1 MANLLTTQDLCVSF
15 VSRGKKI
22 QAVKNLNF
30 FLEHNQSL
38 GIVGESGSGKSQ
50 TVLSIMGLLES
61 NGSATGSVVFDNKEI
76 LGLEKK
82 ELNKIRGKK
91 IGMVFQDPMSSL
103 NPYISIGSQ
112 MAGVLLNHTKLSKA
126 ETEEACVEMLDAVK
140 IPNPQRSFNSYSFE
154 LSGGMRQRVMIA
166 AALLTKPKLLIADEP
181 TTALDVT
188 VQEQILDLVL
198 EMKER
203 FSMSVILITHDL
215 GVVARSCEKVLVLKD
230 GLEQETGELSQIF
243 YNPRAAYTKELLFK
257 SKEIGLETNPIE
269 TTKNKSSEI
278 TTKIRN
284 LTACFPVPKQTFFS
298 KQNHLVAVDDVSLD
312 VYEGEILGVV
322 GESGSGKST
331 LAKNI
336 LRLIRPTAGEIEL
349 FGKTLSLLGKKQ
361 MKKARKKMQVVF
373 QDPLS
378 SLNPRMTV
386 FETLSEPLSSFY
398 PGMSSDSIEKDVRAA
413 ITEVG
418 LGDEFL
424 GRYPHELS
432 GGQCQRV
439 AIARALMPKPQLLI
453 CDEAVSAL
461 DASIRAEII
470 ELLLDIKQQRK
481 LTMIFIA
488 HDLAVV
494 KKICDRVIVMKK
506 GKIVESG
513 DTKNV
518 FFSPKE
524 AYTKKLLDSVPVP
537 DPDLEHEKYK
547 IRRAAN
553 SDKELTD
560 IEPGRLVRDMTK
572 AQRTKKEFLPTFLLC
587 FFFGSLGV
595 HRFYVGKKGTGV
607 LMIITIGGLG
617 LWVVAD
623 LIMILVGAFRDIDG
637 RIIKYSSGNQP
648 SSVNLQIGVAAEL
661 DQLATLK
668 EKGILTDEEF
678 NKKKKELLNP

>member
-1 MANLLTTQDLCVSF
+1 MLWTPKTERGKMTNLLTTQNLCVDF
-15 VSRGKKI
+15 TSRGEKI
-22 QAVKNLNF
+22 EAVKNLNF
-30 FLEHNQSL
+30 CLGHNQAL

-61 NGSATGSVVFDNKEI
+61 NGKATGSVVFDNKEI

-82 ELNKIRGKK
+82 ELNKIRGRK

-103 NPYISIGSQ
+103 NPYISIGAQ
-112 MAGVLLNHTKLSKA
+112 MAGVLLNHTNLNKSEIK
-126 ETEEACVEMLDAVK
+126 ESCIEMLDAVK
-140 IPNPQRSFNSYSFE
+140 IPNPKQRFDSYSFE

-166 AALLTKPKLLIADEP
+166 SALLTKPKLLIADEP

-230 GLEQETGELSQIF
+230 GLEQETGELNQIF
-243 YNPRAAYTKELLFK
+243 YNPRAAYTKELLLK
-257 SKEIGLETNPIE
+257 SKEIGMDTEPRETKRN
-269 TTKNKSSEI
+269 NSV
-278 TTKIRN
+278 TTKIKN
-284 LTACFPVPKQTFFS
+284 LTVCFPIPKPTFFS
-298 KQNHLVAVDDVSLD
+298 KQDHLVAVDNVSLD

-336 LRLIRPTAGEIEL
+336 LRLVRPTKGEIEL
-349 FGKTLSLLGKKQ
+349 FGEKLSLLDKKQ
-361 MKKARKKMQVVF
+361 MKKTRKKMQVVF

-386 FETLSEPLSSFY
+386 FETLSEPLNSFY
-398 PGMSSDSIEKDVRAA
+398 PGMNRDSIEKDVRAA
-413 ITEVG
+413 IIEVG

-432 GGQCQRV
+432 GGQCQRI

-470 ELLLDIKQQRK
+470 ELLLGIKQKRN

-506 GKIVESG
+506 GKVVESG
-513 DTKNV
+513 DTTDV
-518 FFSPKE
+518 FYSPKE

-537 DPDLEHEKYK
+537 DPDLEHEKYNK
-547 IRRAAN
+547 RRRANQA
-553 SDKELTD
+553 
-560 IEPGRLVRDMTK
+560 
-572 AQRTKKEFLPTFLLC
+572 KK
-587 FFFGSLGV
+587 SL
-595 HRFYVGKKGTGV
+595 
-607 LMIITIGGLG
+607 
-617 LWVVAD
+617 
-623 LIMILVGAFRDIDG
+623 
-637 RIIKYSSGNQP
+637 
-648 SSVNLQIGVAAEL
+648 
-661 DQLATLK
+661 
-668 EKGILTDEEF
+668 
-678 NKKKKELLNP
+678 

>member
-1 MANLLTTQDLCVSF
+1 MLWTPKTERGKMTNLLTTQNLCVDF
-15 VSRGKKI
+15 ASRGEKI
-22 QAVKNLNF
+22 EAVKNLNF
-30 FLEHNQSL
+30 CLGHNQAL

-61 NGSATGSVVFDNKEI
+61 NGKATGSVVFDNKEI

-82 ELNKIRGKK
+82 ELNKIRGRK

-103 NPYISIGSQ
+103 NPYISIGAQ
-112 MAGVLLNHTKLSKA
+112 MAGVLLNHTNLNKSEIK
-126 ETEEACVEMLDAVK
+126 ESCIEMLDAVK
-140 IPNPQRSFNSYSFE
+140 IPNPKQRFDSYSFE

-166 AALLTKPKLLIADEP
+166 SALLTKPKLLIADEP

-230 GLEQETGELSQIF
+230 GLEQETGELNQIF
-243 YNPRAAYTKELLFK
+243 YNPRAAYTKELLLK
-257 SKEIGLETNPIE
+257 SKEIGMDTEPRETKRN
-269 TTKNKSSEI
+269 NSV
-278 TTKIRN
+278 TTKIKN
-284 LTACFPVPKQTFFS
+284 LTVCFPIPKPTFFS
-298 KQNHLVAVDDVSLD
+298 KQDHLVAVDNVSVD

-336 LRLIRPTAGEIEL
+336 LRLVRPTKGEIEL
-349 FGKTLSLLGKKQ
+349 FGEKLSLLDKKQ
-361 MKKARKKMQVVF
+361 MKKTRKKMQVVF

-386 FETLSEPLSSFY
+386 FETLSEPLNSFY
-398 PGMSSDSIEKDVRAA
+398 PGMNRDSIEKDVRAA
-413 ITEVG
+413 IIEVG

-470 ELLLDIKQQRK
+470 ELLLGIKQKRN

-494 KKICDRVIVMKK
+494 KKICDRVIVMKN
-506 GKIVESG
+506 GKVVESG
-513 DTKNV
+513 DTTDV
-518 FFSPKE
+518 FYSPKE

-537 DPDLEHEKYK
+537 DPDLEHEKYNK
-547 IRRAAN
+547 RRLSNQA
-553 SDKELTD
+553 
-560 IEPGRLVRDMTK
+560 
-572 AQRTKKEFLPTFLLC
+572 KK
-587 FFFGSLGV
+587 SL
-595 HRFYVGKKGTGV
+595 
-607 LMIITIGGLG
+607 
-617 LWVVAD
+617 
-623 LIMILVGAFRDIDG
+623 
-637 RIIKYSSGNQP
+637 
-648 SSVNLQIGVAAEL
+648 
-661 DQLATLK
+661 
-668 EKGILTDEEF
+668 
-678 NKKKKELLNP
+678 

>member
-1 MANLLTTQDLCVSF
+1 MLWTPKTERGKMTNLLTTQNLCVDF
-15 VSRGKKI
+15 TSRGEKI
-22 QAVKNLNF
+22 EAVKNLNF
-30 FLEHNQSL
+30 CLGHNQAL

-61 NGSATGSVVFDNKEI
+61 NGKATGSVVFDNKEI

-82 ELNKIRGKK
+82 ELNKIRGRK

-103 NPYISIGSQ
+103 NPYISIGAQ
-112 MAGVLLNHTKLSKA
+112 MAGVLLNHTNLNKSEIK
-126 ETEEACVEMLDAVK
+126 ESCIEMLDAVK
-140 IPNPQRSFNSYSFE
+140 IPNPKQRFDSYSFE

-166 AALLTKPKLLIADEP
+166 SALLTKPKLLIADEP

-230 GLEQETGELSQIF
+230 GLEQETGELNQIF
-243 YNPRAAYTKELLFK
+243 YNPRAAYTKELLLK
-257 SKEIGLETNPIE
+257 SKEIGMDTEPRETKRN
-269 TTKNKSSEI
+269 NSI
-278 TTKIRN
+278 TTKIKN
-284 LTACFPVPKQTFFS
+284 LTVCFPIPKPTFFS
-298 KQNHLVAVDDVSLD
+298 KQDHLVAVDNVSLD

-336 LRLIRPTAGEIEL
+336 LRLVRPTKGEIEL
-349 FGKTLSLLGKKQ
+349 FGEKLSLLDKKQ
-361 MKKARKKMQVVF
+361 MKKTRKKMQVVF

-386 FETLSEPLSSFY
+386 FETLSEPLNSFY
-398 PGMSSDSIEKDVRAA
+398 PGMNRDSIEKDVRAA
-413 ITEVG
+413 IIEVG

-470 ELLLDIKQQRK
+470 ELLLGIKQKRK

-506 GKIVESG
+506 GKVVESG
-513 DTKNV
+513 DTTDV
-518 FFSPKE
+518 FYSPKE

-537 DPDLEHEKYK
+537 DPDLEHEKYNK
-547 IRRAAN
+547 RRLAN
-553 SDKELTD
+553 Q
-560 IEPGRLVRDMTK
+560 
-572 AQRTKKEFLPTFLLC
+572 AKK
-587 FFFGSLGV
+587 SL
-595 HRFYVGKKGTGV
+595 
-607 LMIITIGGLG
+607 
-617 LWVVAD
+617 
-623 LIMILVGAFRDIDG
+623 
-637 RIIKYSSGNQP
+637 
-648 SSVNLQIGVAAEL
+648 
-661 DQLATLK
+661 
-668 EKGILTDEEF
+668 
-678 NKKKKELLNP
+678 

>member
-1 MANLLTTQDLCVSF
+1 MLWTPKTERGKMTNLLTTQNLCVDF
-15 VSRGKKI
+15 TSRGEKI
-22 QAVKNLNF
+22 EAVKNLNF
-30 FLEHNQSL
+30 CLGHNQAL

-61 NGSATGSVVFDNKEI
+61 NGKATGSVVFDNKEI

-82 ELNKIRGKK
+82 ELNKIRGRK

-103 NPYISIGSQ
+103 NPYISIGAQ
-112 MAGVLLNHTKLSKA
+112 MAGVLLNHTNLNKSEIK
-126 ETEEACVEMLDAVK
+126 ESCIEMLDAVK
-140 IPNPQRSFNSYSFE
+140 IPNPKQRFDSYSFE

-166 AALLTKPKLLIADEP
+166 SALLTKPKLLIADEP

-230 GLEQETGELSQIF
+230 GLEQETGELNQIF
-243 YNPRAAYTKELLFK
+243 YNPRAAYTKELLLK
-257 SKEIGLETNPIE
+257 SKEIGMDTEPRETKRN
-269 TTKNKSSEI
+269 NSV
-278 TTKIRN
+278 TTKIKN
-284 LTACFPVPKQTFFS
+284 LTVCFPIPKPTFFS
-298 KQNHLVAVDDVSLD
+298 KQDHLVAVDNVSLD

-336 LRLIRPTAGEIEL
+336 LRLVRPTKGEIEL
-349 FGKTLSLLGKKQ
+349 FGEKLSLLDKKQ
-361 MKKARKKMQVVF
+361 MKKTRKKMQVVF

-386 FETLSEPLSSFY
+386 FETLSEPLNSFY
-398 PGMSSDSIEKDVRAA
+398 PGMNRDSIEKDVRAA
-413 ITEVG
+413 IIEVG

-470 ELLLDIKQQRK
+470 ELLLGIKKKRK

-506 GKIVESG
+506 GKVVESG
-513 DTKNV
+513 DTTDV
-518 FFSPKE
+518 FYSPKE

-537 DPDLEHEKYK
+537 DPDLEHEKYNK
-547 IRRAAN
+547 RRLAN
-553 SDKELTD
+553 Q
-560 IEPGRLVRDMTK
+560 
-572 AQRTKKEFLPTFLLC
+572 AKK
-587 FFFGSLGV
+587 SL
-595 HRFYVGKKGTGV
+595 
-607 LMIITIGGLG
+607 
-617 LWVVAD
+617 
-623 LIMILVGAFRDIDG
+623 
-637 RIIKYSSGNQP
+637 
-648 SSVNLQIGVAAEL
+648 
-661 DQLATLK
+661 
-668 EKGILTDEEF
+668 
-678 NKKKKELLNP
+678 

>member
-1 MANLLTTQDLCVSF
+1 MLWTPKTERGKMTNLLTTQNLCVDF
-15 VSRGKKI
+15 TSRGEKI
-22 QAVKNLNF
+22 EAVKNLNF
-30 FLEHNQSL
+30 CLGHNQAL

-61 NGSATGSVVFDNKEI
+61 NGKATGSVVFDNKEI

-82 ELNKIRGKK
+82 ELNKIRGRK

-103 NPYISIGSQ
+103 NPYISIGAQ
-112 MAGVLLNHTKLSKA
+112 MAGVLLNHTNLNKSEIK
-126 ETEEACVEMLDAVK
+126 ESCIEMLDAVK
-140 IPNPQRSFNSYSFE
+140 IPNPKQRFDSYSFE

-166 AALLTKPKLLIADEP
+166 SALLTKPKLLIADEP

-230 GLEQETGELSQIF
+230 GLEQETGELNQIF
-243 YNPRAAYTKELLFK
+243 YNPRAAYTKELLLK
-257 SKEIGLETNPIE
+257 SKEIGMDTEPRETKRN
-269 TTKNKSSEI
+269 NSV
-278 TTKIRN
+278 TTKIKN
-284 LTACFPVPKQTFFS
+284 LTVCFPIPKPTFFS
-298 KQNHLVAVDDVSLD
+298 KQDHLVAVDNVSLD

-336 LRLIRPTAGEIEL
+336 LRLVQPTKGEIEL
-349 FGKTLSLLGKKQ
+349 FGEKLSLLDKKQ
-361 MKKARKKMQVVF
+361 MKKTRKKMQVVF

-386 FETLSEPLSSFY
+386 FETLSEPLNSFY
-398 PGMSSDSIEKDVRAA
+398 PGMNRDSIEKDVRAA
-413 ITEVG
+413 IIEVG

-470 ELLLDIKQQRK
+470 ELLLGIKQKRN

-506 GKIVESG
+506 GKVVESG
-513 DTKNV
+513 DTTDV
-518 FFSPKE
+518 FYSPKE

-537 DPDLEHEKYK
+537 DPDLEHEKYNK
-547 IRRAAN
+547 RRLAN
-553 SDKELTD
+553 Q
-560 IEPGRLVRDMTK
+560 
-572 AQRTKKEFLPTFLLC
+572 AKK
-587 FFFGSLGV
+587 SL
-595 HRFYVGKKGTGV
+595 
-607 LMIITIGGLG
+607 
-617 LWVVAD
+617 
-623 LIMILVGAFRDIDG
+623 
-637 RIIKYSSGNQP
+637 
-648 SSVNLQIGVAAEL
+648 
-661 DQLATLK
+661 
-668 EKGILTDEEF
+668 
-678 NKKKKELLNP
+678 